1 MKAVIPILVAFL
13 ASPLHAE
20 TIVASRTIRSQTI
33 LTVNDVELIDQDIP
47 GTYISTDEVVGMETR
62 VVLYAGRPIR
72 IDDIGPP
79 AIIDRNQIVTLFF
92 TSGGLTIATEARSLA
107 RAGIGDRIRVINLT
121 SRSTVNGW
129 VGEDGNVYVGNTVNS
144 SQ

>member
-1 MKAVIPILVAFL
+1 MKAVIPILIALL
-13 ASPLHAE
+13 ATPLEAE
-20 TIVASRTIRSQTI
+20 TIVATRTIRSQTI
-33 LTVNDVELIDQDIP
+33 LTANDVELIDQNIP

-62 VVLYAGRPIR
+62 VVLYAGRPVR

-79 AIIDRNQIVTLFF
+79 AIIDRNQIVSLYF

-107 RAGIGDRIRVINLT
+107 RAGVGDRIRVINLA
-121 SRSTVNGW
+121 SRSTVSGW
-129 VGEDGNVYVGNTVNS
+129 VGEDGNVYVGNSAIS

>member
-129 VGEDGNVYVGNTVNS
+129 VGEDGNVYVGNSVNS